1 MNKQPIEKA
10 RPGDG
15 KLEVHSIFRTIQG
28 EGPYTGHPAIFVRLA
43 GCNLQCPLCDTD
55 YTSTRDTLSFWAVGE
70 RVLALG
76 KPKFGRPLVVV
87 TGGEPF
93 RQDLT
98 ELVTHL
104 IGIGYR
110 VQVETNGTL
119 PIPAMLADLSP
130 ELFTVVVSPK
140 ASKVHP
146 TVFSRADA
154 WKYVMREGAV
164 APDGLP
170 TSALDHSNGH
180 GLARPPSGTMATEIY
195 LQPCDQKDPTLNAA
209 NVQAC
214 VAQSIRNGY
223 VLQIQ
228 THKILGVE

>member
-1 MNKQPIEKA
+1 MELNALTAISPV
-10 RPGDG
+10 DG
-15 KLEVHSIFRTIQG
+15 RYRKVTNE
-28 EGPYTGHPAIFVRLA
+28 LA
-43 GCNLQCPLCDTD
+43 A
-55 YTSTRDTLSFWAVGE
+55 YFSE
-70 RVLALG
+70 
-76 KPKFGRPLVVV
+76 FG
-87 TGGEPF
+87 
-93 RQDLT
+93 
-98 ELVTHL
+98 L
-104 IGIGYR
+104 IRYR

-119 PIPAMLADLSP
+119 PIPAMLSDLSP

-140 ASKVHP
+140 ASKVHQ

-180 GLARPPSGTMATEIY
+180 GLARPPSGTTATEIY
-195 LQPCDQKDPTLNAA
+195 LQPCDQKDAALNAA

-214 VAQSIRNGY
+214 VAESIRNGY